1 MEQFV
6 RQLLEELT
14 LGKLDICTADV
25 GCRRKGEWRQH
36 EWLPGLAVEML

>member
-6 RQLLEELT
+6 RQLLEKLT

-25 GCRRKGEWRQH
+25 GCRRENGGSTSGFH
-36 EWLPGLAVEML
+36 G